1 MKNWSRGIILP
12 TLLLILILIAFG
24 YSVWQKEQVLEN
36 GEQLLIRLAPVDPRS
51 LMQGDYMT
59 LNYFIPPDLL
69 SAAREQG
76 EGDLVY
82 IKDKNKVAE
91 FIRLHDENTP
101 LVDNERR
108 LHFRSPRGWQID
120 LGAGSFFF
128 QEGLAEKF
136 ENAKFGELRMA
147 ENGHSVLVGLRD
159 ENYQLLGLSS
169 GLAAGTELRQE

>member
-1 MKNWSRGIILP
+1 MKNWRRQLIMPG
-12 TLLLILILIAFG
+12 LLLVMGAFA
-24 YSVWQKEQVLEN
+24 YSVWQKEQVLEQ

-59 LNYFIPPDLL
+59 LNYHIPEHLIQVV
-69 SAAREQG
+69 REQR

-82 IKDKNKVAE
+82 VKDENNVAT
-91 FIRLHDENTP
+91 FIRLYDENIS
-101 LVDNERR
+101 LADNERR
-108 LHFRSPRGWQID
+108 LHFRSLRWRRVD

-128 QEGLAEKF
+128 QEGQADKF
-136 ENAKFGELRMA
+136 EDAEFGELRMT

-169 GLAAGTELRQE
+169 GLAAGIEH

>member
-1 MKNWSRGIILP
+1 MKNLSRIIILP
-12 TLLLILILIAFG
+12 GLLMIVIAFG
-24 YSVWQKEQVLEN
+24 YSVWQKEQVLKN

-59 LNYFIPPDLL
+59 LNYDMPSELTEV
-69 SAAREQG
+69 AREQK

-82 IKDKNKVAE
+82 TKDQKNVAT

-101 LVDNERR
+101 LADNERR
-108 LHFRSPRGWQID
+108 LHFRTPHGWRVD

-128 QEGLAEKF
+128 QEGQAEKF

-159 ENYQLLGLSS
+159 ENHQLLGLSS
-169 GLAAGTELRQE
+169 GLAAGTGLEEKLK